1 MKKLLFFGLLSLSTI
16 TGCTKQIYYAIGT
29 PETEFKAHTKGHL
42 TLVEQTE
49 HSATYK
55 KYYTFMGQA
64 SNDDDGMYY
73 YFADGKLVRM
83 DRTGPNVN
91 VIIQHNSN

>member
-1 MKKLLFFGLLSLSTI
+1 MKKIFFFGLLSLSI
-16 TGCTKQIYYAIGT
+16 VTGCTKQIYYAIGT

-42 TLVEQTE
+42 ALIERTE
-49 HSATYK
+49 HSAIYK

-73 YFADGKLVRM
+73 YFADGRLVRM
-83 DRTGPNVN
+83 DRIGPNVN
-91 VIIQHNSN
+91 VIVQQNGN